1 MTPDSTP
8 KDLEIVPLPE
18 NETEA
23 ERRRIRSSNDRDQR
37 LEREGKR
44 APHNEGDDEAADG
57 PPAAEE
63 IEDVKDM

>member
-44 APHNEGDDEAADG
+44 APHNEGYDEAADG